1 MEKKTFKIE
10 LADGTQLENVTIN
23 GNCYIFRGSIGDEVL
38 SDDNLTDVTIGDE
51 KHTNMVC
58 TNKWTEGDDTWFI
71 IRDKSQQELD
81 RMALEAKVD
90 FLMAMQ
96 GVE

>member
-1 MEKKTFKIE
+1 
-10 LADGTQLENVTIN
+10 
-23 GNCYIFRGSIGDEVL
+23 
-38 SDDNLTDVTIGDE
+38 LTDVTIGDE
-51 KHTNMVC
+51 KHTNMLC

-71 IRDKSQQELD
+71 LRDKTQQELD
-81 RMALEAKVD
+81 QMALEAKVD

>member
-23 GNCYIFRGSIGDEVL
+23 GNCYIFRGSIGDEAL

-51 KHTNMVC
+51 KHTSMVC

-71 IRDKSQQELD
+71 LRDKTQQELD